1 MIKCAV
7 QERCESAFN
16 KKKTNTNTKTKTKKD
31 AVLLNEKD
39 DKICLAKKK
48 KREILRF
55 KAY

>member
-16 KKKTNTNTKTKTKKD
+16 KKKTNTHKNKKMLKKKD

-48 KREILRF
+48 R
-55 KAY
+55 Y

>member
-7 QERCESAFN
+7 QERCESAF
-16 KKKTNTNTKTKTKKD
+16 TKKD

-39 DKICLAKKK
+39 DKICLAKK
-48 KREILRF
+48 EILRF

>member
-16 KKKTNTNTKTKTKKD
+16 KKKTKNKTKKD

-39 DKICLAKKK
+39 DKICLAKK
-48 KREILRF
+48 EILRF

>member
-48 KREILRF
+48 EKRNI
-55 KAY
+55 KI